1 MRRLAYRLAARAKAR
16 APEPLV
22 RRALALRS
30 LVGDGPQ
37 VGLPPAHR
45 VLAIA
50 PHPDDETLAFGG
62 TLARL
67 AARGAEV
74 HLVVASDG
82 EASIGATAG
91 PDETARRRRDE
102 ARQAASLLGIR
113 SVEFVGLP
121 DGHVGDDV
129 GPLVAALQRR
139 VRESP
144 PDLVLITWFGD
155 EHPDH
160 RAVNDALADAGLADE
175 TEVWGGEVWTPL
187 PANRLVPIDE
197 VIDRKAAAVEV
208 HATAA
213 GAFDLTALLGLSRY
227 RSVHGLAG
235 QGHAEAFLAAPIDTW
250 VRLVREH
257 RTHVR
262 SDDE

>member
-37 VGLPPAHR
+37 VGLPPARR

-50 PHPDDETLAFGG
+50 PHPDDETLAYGG
-62 TLARL
+62 TIALLADQ
-67 AARGAEV
+67 GAEV

-82 EASIGATAG
+82 ENSIGATAG
-91 PDETARRRRDE
+91 PAETARRRRDE
-102 ARQAASLLGIR
+102 ARRAASLLGVG

-121 DGHVGDDV
+121 DGHVGDDL
-129 GPLVAALQRR
+129 GPLVAVLQRR
-139 VRESP
+139 VRASS
-144 PDLVLITWFGD
+144 PDLVLTTWFGD
-155 EHPDH
+155 GHPDH
-160 RAVNDALADAGLADE
+160 RAVNDALADAGLDDD

-187 PANRLVPIDE
+187 PANRLVPIE
-197 VIDRKAAAVEV
+197 AVIERKAAAAEV

-213 GAFDLTALLGLSRY
+213 GAFDVTALLGLSRY

-235 QGHAEAFLAAPIDTW
+235 QGHAEAFLAAPFGTW
-250 VRLVREH
+250 VRMVREH
-257 RTHVR
+257 GARHEER
-262 SDDE
+262 G